1 MRVYMSRITTG
12 QRSDVGGTARNRQ
25 PSDSDVVHDHI
36 RLRQHQIAAIT
47 CIGLG
52 ILAGHVEHPGMVE
65 GGETVGGSS
74 CGGELSTGG
83 GSTKV
88 IGNGCSYANGKV
100 SVEGVGEHLLP
111 SA

>member
-36 RLRQHQIAAIT
+36 RLRQHQIGAIA
-47 CIGLG
+47 CSQFSS
-52 ILAGHVEHPGMVE
+52 
-65 GGETVGGSS
+65 GGASS
-74 CGGELSTGG
+74 EMISGG
-83 GSTKV
+83 GAD
-88 IGNGCSYANGKV
+88 ANGKV